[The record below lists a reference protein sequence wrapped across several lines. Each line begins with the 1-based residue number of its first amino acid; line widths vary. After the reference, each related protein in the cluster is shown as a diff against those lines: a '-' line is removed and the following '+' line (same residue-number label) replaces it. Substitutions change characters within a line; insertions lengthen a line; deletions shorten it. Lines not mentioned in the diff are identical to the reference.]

1 MLARLIECTGWLP
14 TRKSDV
20 QGLHVKF
27 VWPDENCSS
36 REFCLWAGRVLKDKV
51 IKHELAECK
60 FSFNL
65 LVHSDDQAPAAS
77 FLPSSSTVQVS
88 TAALAATTV

>member
-1 MLARLIECTGWLP
+1 M
-14 TRKSDV
+14 